1 MFYDTAKVDIAFF
14 SKHCEERLD
23 IPKIFPCDK
32 TICLFCEKSIQIKNL
47 MFYCRAY
54 CIYK

>member
-32 TICLFCEKSIQIKNL
+32 TICLFCEKSI
-47 MFYCRAY
+47 
-54 CIYK
+54 